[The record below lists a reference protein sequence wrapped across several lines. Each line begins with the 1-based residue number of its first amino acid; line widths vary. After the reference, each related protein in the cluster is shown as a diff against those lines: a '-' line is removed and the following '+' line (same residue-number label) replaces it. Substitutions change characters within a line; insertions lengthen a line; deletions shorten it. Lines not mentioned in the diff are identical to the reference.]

1 MPEKDTL
8 QDLGL
13 DEYKYGFVD
22 EEKQAGGAEDEKGMV
37 PFPQRLESLD
47 SGQQATLAV
56 LLVDGLV
63 AASAED
69 FKRLKTHEKLV

>member
-22 EEKQAGGAEDEKGMV
+22 EEKHVFRTEPGLSEEVVRQVSAQKDEPDPCQRGAV
-37 PFPQRLESLD
+37 
-47 SGQQATLAV
+47 T
-56 LLVDGLV
+56 
-63 AASAED
+63 
-69 FKRLKTHEKLV
+69 